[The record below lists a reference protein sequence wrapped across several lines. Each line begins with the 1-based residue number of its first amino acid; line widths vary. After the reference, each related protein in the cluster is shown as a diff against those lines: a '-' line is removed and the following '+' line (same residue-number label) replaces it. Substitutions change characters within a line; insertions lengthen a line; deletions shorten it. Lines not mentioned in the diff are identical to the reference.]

1 MGTGPV
7 VGRGTDGEH
16 TVKGSPPVRAAMTD
30 ATVVDAGEHD
40 AEDLLGRLHDGERLV
55 VRADVLGRSQ
65 EVTLRFDGETYYCDT
80 PTTLHKH
87 ETAEEMAECMR
98 KYGYVDDT

>member
-1 MGTGPV
+1 M
-7 VGRGTDGEH
+7 
-16 TVKGSPPVRAAMTD
+16 SD

-40 AEDLLGRLHDGERLV
+40 AEELLGRLRDGERLV
-55 VRADVLGRSQ
+55 VRADVLGRAQ
-65 EVTLRFDGETYYCDT
+65 EVTLRFDGQTYYCDT

-98 KYGYVDDT
+98 HHGYVDDT